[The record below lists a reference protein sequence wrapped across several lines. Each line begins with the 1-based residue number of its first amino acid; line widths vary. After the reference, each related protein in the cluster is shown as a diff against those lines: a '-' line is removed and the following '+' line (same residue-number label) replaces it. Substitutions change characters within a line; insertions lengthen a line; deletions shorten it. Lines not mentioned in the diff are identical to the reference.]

1 MQHYEL
7 LLFFFAIAAIYASV
21 GFGGGSSYIA
31 VLALYGL
38 GVKEV
43 KLTALIC
50 NIIVVSGGL
59 WLFVQHQQLNWRKSL
74 PWVIAS
80 VPMTFLGAT
89 MKISEHVY
97 FILLG
102 CTLIIAGILLWLDNR
117 AQDASI
123 ANTIDNQQSTNNN
136 STLFYSLLGGG
147 SIGLLS
153 GMVGLGGGVFLSP
166 ILNLRH
172 WDTSKRI
179 AATASLF
186 IFANSIAGIAGQ
198 YSTRP
203 DTLNYMQILCLG
215 GAVLF
220 GGQLGSRW
228 SIYQFNLLTIK
239 RLTALLV
246 LFAAGEIL
254 WKHLFNAI

>member
-7 LLFFFAIAAIYASV
+7 LLYFFAIAAIYASV

-102 CTLIIAGILLWLDNR
+102 GTLIITGILLLLDRRVQNTPFVE
-117 AQDASI
+117 DAMERTPS
-123 ANTIDNQQSTNNN
+123 TIDP
-136 STLFYSLLGGG
+136 LPWLPSLLGGAG
-147 SIGLLS
+147 IGLLS

-166 ILNLRH
+166 ILHLRH
-172 WDTSKRI
+172 WDTPKRI
-179 AATASLF
+179 AAVASLF

-198 YSTRP
+198 LSARP
-203 DTLNYMQILCLG
+203 DNLNWMQLIFLG
-215 GAVLF
+215 IAVLI

-228 SIYQFNLLTIK
+228 SIYKFNFLTIK

-246 LFAAGEIL
+246 LFAGGEIL
-254 WKHLFNAI
+254 WKHLFIT